1 MLYRDLR
8 TYAKCFYR
16 IIDRKT
22 ERANLCFQFPFQEYV
37 FHLEPGKEDSGKGKC
52 PYDPKLDSVSTLISK
67 AFQRFKTVETYFHLG
82 EQPYFAVFFTICSN
96 LQILPAVFYFYFFR
110 RLIAQLL
117 PQKSDWLFLRALET
131 NWHFLMRWYISRVSD
146 NYIEL
151 NGEITALMVVFI
163 GKVQDFWV
171 THNGELRWQ

>member
-1 MLYRDLR
+1 MFYRHLR

-67 AFQRFKTVETYFHLG
+67 AFQRSKTVETYFHLG

-96 LQILPAVFYFYFFR
+96 LQILPAVFYFYFFYY
-110 RLIAQLL
+110 LQVCSTCFTIKNSTFYPHEHSL
-117 PQKSDWLFLRALET
+117 
-131 NWHFLMRWYISRVSD
+131 
-146 NYIEL
+146 
-151 NGEITALMVVFI
+151 
-163 GKVQDFWV
+163 
-171 THNGELRWQ
+171 